1 MTCTN
6 LPPRTGQQ
14 FSISHGDYHAV
25 VTELGAT
32 LRKLT
37 YQGEDIIVSPGPDDM
52 VTCCHG
58 QLLIPFPNRIE
69 NGEYTFEGKTYTLP
83 IDEHERHNAIHGY
96 GKRAFWKLVS
106 LKEDAVTL
114 SWRAPNMEGY
124 PFDIVVT
131 ATYSLADDGLHLNIS
146 AYNNGD
152 ADAPWALAIHPWL
165 ANGFNGYGDEID
177 AHNAKCSLTVPGR
190 THSVLEPSFH
200 CSRAESITLLLPH
213 LISVTLSRFR
223 CRFKISSR
231 LLVSWVILMRRSL
244 SRSMTNTSISRIILG

>member
-83 IDEHERHNAIHGY
+83 IDEHERRNAIHGY

-106 LKEDAVTL
+106 LK
-114 SWRAPNMEGY
+114 RMP
-124 PFDIVVT
+124 
-131 ATYSLADDGLHLNIS
+131 
-146 AYNNGD
+146 
-152 ADAPWALAIHPWL
+152 
-165 ANGFNGYGDEID
+165 
-177 AHNAKCSLTVPGR
+177 
-190 THSVLEPSFH
+190 
-200 CSRAESITLLLPH
+200 
-213 LISVTLSRFR
+213 
-223 CRFKISSR
+223 
-231 LLVSWVILMRRSL
+231 
-244 SRSMTNTSISRIILG
+244 

>member
-69 NGEYTFEGKTYTLP
+69 NGEYTFEDLHAA
-83 IDEHERHNAIHGY
+83 DR
-96 GKRAFWKLVS
+96 RA
-106 LKEDAVTL
+106 
-114 SWRAPNMEGY
+114 
-124 PFDIVVT
+124 
-131 ATYSLADDGLHLNIS
+131 
-146 AYNNGD
+146 
-152 ADAPWALAIHPWL
+152 
-165 ANGFNGYGDEID
+165 
-177 AHNAKCSLTVPGR
+177 
-190 THSVLEPSFH
+190 
-200 CSRAESITLLLPH
+200 
-213 LISVTLSRFR
+213 
-223 CRFKISSR
+223 
-231 LLVSWVILMRRSL
+231 
-244 SRSMTNTSISRIILG
+244 

>member
-69 NGEYTFEGKTYTLP
+69 NGEYTFEARPTRCRSTSMSATTP
-83 IDEHERHNAIHGY
+83 
-96 GKRAFWKLVS
+96 S
-106 LKEDAVTL
+106 
-114 SWRAPNMEGY
+114 
-124 PFDIVVT
+124 T
-131 ATYSLADDGLHLNIS
+131 ATAS
-146 AYNNGD
+146 ARSG
-152 ADAPWALAIHPWL
+152 
-165 ANGFNGYGDEID
+165 
-177 AHNAKCSLTVPGR
+177 
-190 THSVLEPSFH
+190 
-200 CSRAESITLLLPH
+200 
-213 LISVTLSRFR
+213 
-223 CRFKISSR
+223 
-231 LLVSWVILMRRSL
+231 SL
-244 SRSMTNTSISRIILG
+244 SPLKRMP

>member
-69 NGEYTFEGKTYTLP
+69 NTPSKARPTRCRSTSMSAATP
-83 IDEHERHNAIHGY
+83 
-96 GKRAFWKLVS
+96 S
-106 LKEDAVTL
+106 
-114 SWRAPNMEGY
+114 
-124 PFDIVVT
+124 T
-131 ATYSLADDGLHLNIS
+131 ATAS
-146 AYNNGD
+146 ARSG
-152 ADAPWALAIHPWL
+152 
-165 ANGFNGYGDEID
+165 
-177 AHNAKCSLTVPGR
+177 
-190 THSVLEPSFH
+190 
-200 CSRAESITLLLPH
+200 
-213 LISVTLSRFR
+213 
-223 CRFKISSR
+223 
-231 LLVSWVILMRRSL
+231 SL
-244 SRSMTNTSISRIILG
+244 SPLKRMP

>member
-146 AYNNGD
+146 AYNNGQVQPD
-152 ADAPWALAIHPWL
+152 RA
-165 ANGFNGYGDEID
+165 G
-177 AHNAKCSLTVPGR
+177 AHACHRQREPHSDRHRAGGR
-190 THSVLEPSFH
+190 HQVRP
-200 CSRAESITLLLPH
+200 A
-213 LISVTLSRFR
+213 
-223 CRFKISSR
+223 
-231 LLVSWVILMRRSL
+231 
-244 SRSMTNTSISRIILG
+244 